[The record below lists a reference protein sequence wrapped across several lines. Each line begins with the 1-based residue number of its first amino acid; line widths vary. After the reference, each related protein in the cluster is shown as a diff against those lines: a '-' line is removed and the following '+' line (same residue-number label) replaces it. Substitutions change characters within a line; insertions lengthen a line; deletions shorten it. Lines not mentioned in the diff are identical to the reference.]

1 MSMEY
6 VAQGGASDLE
16 ETSEAPVG
24 RAQRLIHASRRF
36 TGRIL
41 LALVVAGF
49 VAIYFWPQVFIT
61 IHSGE
66 VGVLYMRFGGGT
78 QTDRV
83 LGQGLKII
91 APWDTLFIY
100 DVRVQETKHTMD
112 VLTNE
117 GLTVKLE
124 LSIRYHP
131 ELDLVGLLHDR
142 IGPQYKDIVVIP
154 EVESALRETMG
165 QFMMRDVYGSQRGL
179 VQEAINSSLE
189 QIEGK
194 YIKID
199 DVVIREVTLPE
210 AVRENV
216 EQKMLQKELAESYE
230 YRIDVAKREAERL
243 QIEASGRKTYN
254 DTLNASLTP
263 NILKWEGIEATKEL
277 AKSAGSKTIIIGNKD
292 TGLPLILGSDK

>member
-1 MSMEY
+1 MSMDY
-6 VAQGGASDLE
+6 VAQGGASDPE
-16 ETSEAPVG
+16 EPSEVPAG
-24 RAQRLIHASRRF
+24 RVQRLIHASRRF

-41 LALVVAGF
+41 LALAVLGV

-91 APWDTLFIY
+91 APWDRLFIY
-100 DVRVQETKHTMD
+100 DVRVQETKHSMD

-142 IGPQYKDIVVIP
+142 IGPQYKDCLLYTSP
-154 EVESALRETMG
+154 SPR
-165 QFMMRDVYGSQRGL
+165 
-179 VQEAINSSLE
+179 
-189 QIEGK
+189 
-194 YIKID
+194 
-199 DVVIREVTLPE
+199 
-210 AVRENV
+210 
-216 EQKMLQKELAESYE
+216 
-230 YRIDVAKREAERL
+230 
-243 QIEASGRKTYN
+243 
-254 DTLNASLTP
+254 
-263 NILKWEGIEATKEL
+263 
-277 AKSAGSKTIIIGNKD
+277 
-292 TGLPLILGSDK
+292 